1 MSKQNRVE
9 LAWIALSGLLL
20 LGAVILTSSIP
31 DIDSTIKLVVFL
43 VPYLLAGATVL
54 YDAIHGIISKSFLD
68 ENFLMSI
75 ASIGAICIGEYVEAV
90 LVMFLYRIGE
100 LLQKIA
106 VGKSRKSIEE
116 LINICPDSANLERDG
131 EILTVTPDEVCVGE
145 TVVVRAGDRIPLD
158 GTIIEGSTELNTAA
172 LTGESL
178 PREVSVGD
186 AVLSGCIN
194 MSSTIRIRVEK
205 EESESTATRVLELI
219 EGAAANKSK
228 SEDFI
233 TKFARWYTPS
243 VVLAVFLLAIIPPI
257 FFKQE
262 WSVWIY
268 RALTFLVISCPCALV
283 ISVPLTFFSGIG
295 CCGKNGVLVKGSNY
309 LEALSKCHTVVFDK
323 TGTLTR
329 GSFAIKKLLPKGV
342 TEDELLR
349 CAAECERFSTHPLAL
364 SIMEAYGDKALCEV
378 TQSET
383 LPGLG
388 VSAVIGSDK
397 LYCGNSKLMR
407 KIGIEP
413 DETDEYGT
421 LIHVAKND
429 KYLGYIAIS
438 DEVKPDVKQTIS
450 ILESEQHIHTV
461 MLTGDRESIA
471 AQTAQDVGISEF
483 YAELLPEDKVL
494 HMERILNDT
503 DHSKQTVA
511 FVGDGI
517 NDAPVLA
524 RADIG
529 FAMGGLGSDAAV
541 EAADIVII
549 DDAPKKIPIAIKIAE
564 QTTKIARQN
573 ILTALIVKF
582 AILMLAALGKT
593 QMWVALIADVGV
605 CLIAVLNSMRA
616 MHIKQ

>member
-1 MSKQNRVE
+1 MNKQNRIE
-9 LAWIALSGLLL
+9 LALIMLSGLLL
-20 LGAVILTSSIP
+20 IGAIILTSTVP
-31 DIDSTIKLVVFL
+31 DMDSKIKLIIFL
-43 VPYLLAGATVL
+43 VPYLLAGTPVL
-54 YDAIHGIISKSFLD
+54 YDAVHGIISKSFLD

-75 ASIGAICIGEYVEAV
+75 ASIGALFIGEYVEAV

-106 VGKSRKSIEE
+106 VGKSRKSIET
-116 LINICPDSANLERDG
+116 LINICPDSANLERDDK
-131 EILTVTPDEVCVGE
+131 ILTVTPDEVCVGDI
-145 TVVVRAGDRIPLD
+145 VIVRAGDRIPLD
-158 GTIIEGSTELNTAA
+158 GTIIEGSTEINTSA

-194 MSSTIRIRVEK
+194 MSSTIRVQVEK

-233 TKFARWYTPS
+233 TKFAKWYTPA
-243 VVLAVFLLAIIPPI
+243 VVLAVLLLATIPPI

-262 WSVWIY
+262 WSTWIY

-295 CCGKNGVLVKGSNY
+295 CCGKNGILVKGSNY
-309 LEALSKCHTVVFDK
+309 LEALSKCHTAVFDK
-323 TGTLTR
+323 TGTLTK
-329 GSFAIKKLLPKGV
+329 GAFAIKKLSPKGV
-342 TEDELLR
+342 NDDELLK

-364 SIMEAYGDKALCEV
+364 SILEAYGNKPLSDITEN
-378 TQSET
+378 ET

-388 VSAVIGSDK
+388 VSAIIDNEK
-397 LYCGNSKLMR
+397 LYCGNAKLMY
-407 KIGIEP
+407 KIGVEP

-421 LIHVAKND
+421 LIHVAKSG
-429 KYLGYIAIS
+429 KYIGHIVIY
-438 DEVKPDVKQTIS
+438 DEIKPEVKQTIS
-450 ILESEQHIHTV
+450 TLESEQQVHTV
-461 MLTGDRESIA
+461 MLTGDRERIA
-471 AQTAQDVGISEF
+471 AQTAHDIGISEF
-483 YAELLPEDKVL
+483 YAELLPEDKVY
-494 HMERILNDT
+494 HMEKLLEDT
-503 DHSKQTVA
+503 DHRKATVA

-529 FAMGGLGSDAAV
+529 IAMGGLGSDAAV
-541 EAADIVII
+541 EAADIVIV
-549 DDAPKKIPIAIKIAE
+549 DDAPNKIPIAIKIAE

-582 AILMLAALGKT
+582 LILMLAALGKT